1 MIFQILQNNKAKYL
15 QKYRD
20 SVKLYIFPAYY
31 TYNKYDNAYN
41 NHIALCPMDTNFAV
55 NFIFSII
62 ALAECNLRSC
72 IAVMSVNMGAFG
84 GGCLYI
90 SRKLYHLP
98 LSLCLSFKLLVFLTE
113 CSLVILNKRDTS
125 KRVMGQ
131 RIVFAW
137 ISRHWQF

>member
-62 ALAECNLRSC
+62 ALAECRQTNVNL
-72 IAVMSVNMGAFG
+72 
-84 GGCLYI
+84 
-90 SRKLYHLP
+90 LP
-98 LSLCLSFKLLVFLTE
+98 LSNLGRYE
-113 CSLVILNKRDTS
+113 
-125 KRVMGQ
+125 
-131 RIVFAW
+131 
-137 ISRHWQF
+137 